1 MKIIKKIVLSI
12 ICLSMILTTITSI
25 NAFELDTEDLDFHA
39 FLSDYLYD
47 NYLYEKLDD
56 PMAHH
61 YLHEAMTQE
70 FGDTNVTLT
79 LVNIANDWGYALKG
93 KTTMYEQI
101 ILEMLVNYV
110 NSDVFKN
117 RVEEDKVQIENDIF
131 DYLKKSFDF
140 GYLADDLSELYSIL
154 KKTEFKTWKDIS
166 KVPDEVFNKSLT
178 ELIKHNKIP
187 VSKSYKLNVAYDFI
201 DLMTKAITY
210 MSVCNQ
216 VDGIKDVLEEMAR
229 YCENKDMRSAI
240 IRILNKLNAV
250 HPNDIW
256 SGIEANSLEFAF
268 DSIITFTKDMVL
280 TCFDLVGLSIETGGF
295 ISNIVFKTD
304 EIAKSYVLLKSEIEI
319 ENVIKKVIKIKQ
331 NTYMTNKEDA
341 KILNYSLLLL
351 YDAYEYGL
359 NLTKKYGQNV
369 LYVDYFRNLL
379 KIQSNDENNQ
389 YTEFINKVKT
399 WDGIVAN
406 HRSLFESG
414 WLEYKALHM
423 KNLGSLENAFH
434 DYVSGIYFEKSSI
447 VVELDD
453 AKQTYPLNACKN
465 MPNNISMT
473 YTYTS
478 SDPSI
483 VSIEN
488 KNIYSI
494 KAHKAGTVT
503 ITAKSEDGFHRATQT
518 IIIVDG
524 GVNENKKFEVEK
536 DYSDYY
542 HDNQDGITLTGIV
555 KDFIEYNWNSD
566 LPTYVY
572 RIPSTINGKTVTELD
587 FSKVRMR
594 EYPDADTNFFDQVI
608 IPDTVKRIADG
619 CFSHGNVSYECEY
632 ILPEGIEE
640 IGANAFRFVTFVNR
654 NIVLP
659 TTLKKIGEGAFEN
672 SIYDTIY
679 INCPYLTEIS
689 KNCFDGNLY
698 LKQRVIFSNDM
709 KQLKK
714 IGEHALSDLE
724 YVLLPDCVEILEKR
738 SLAYS
743 RIDHLPASLRE
754 IGEECFY
761 QTKISIDQL
770 PSNVKKVG
778 KKAFYY
784 NKIETLSIP
793 NNIEFIGE
801 NAFGHIQ
808 NIILYGE
815 SSSSSGTIEGYIG
828 HSTYF
833 EIPHSITNIGMN
845 FMPENIVWTNGMNI
859 IQQEPK
865 KEGIIYGK
873 KHTNLYLTN
882 IERQGSYALEN
893 HIFNPSTY
901 FDYIEI
907 PTNYLENTKQTLYGD
922 WIFNCVIVG
931 NSDEIQL
938 NKYVEILKDAIDV
951 GGSITHCD
959 DQGNLTLLY
968 QNLPLSFT
976 KTSKAVYENQKDYI
990 VSPIELLKY
999 QKGDVVSDLKV
1010 ILSSDS
1016 NVEKL
1021 ELQCWEEGNET
1032 KSQRMNELGDFMIF
1046 EDIYLYQPF
1055 HRYFTIS
1062 SDAKGPYVVSLEFEG
1077 YELTKDN
1084 VGLYHISENGII
1096 TRIPLQYEKLSG
1108 YDKKISFK
1116 TDRLGQFTLVKLL
1129 YKEEKILTSYR
1140 DEYLFED
1147 EEKVIDEK
1155 NPVIYDTDHGNQSFI
1170 SKDEDCS
1177 STIIKPSFETSK
1189 DDNDSHESDS
1199 HQSMISKPIK
1209 DKIKEEIIQDFK
1221 LDDSLIN
1228 KNKDSVLITEESLE
1242 SKDQWEMISQHSV
1255 MIQSDDNSKIHIAL
1269 NKADNHSYDFYVY
1282 KMDEDGTLE
1291 QMKNPIRSIKD
1302 KKVNPNLLDINH
1314 EYFELKLNKGQYF
1327 ITYLESEKETS
1338 LLNVIWNGIKIFAC
1352 IIGVIFMGLISFILI
1367 GEKLTKRRRRRKRR

>member
-25 NAFELDTEDLDFHA
+25 NAYELDTEDLDFHA

-61 YLHEAMTQE
+61 YLHEAMTKE

-79 LVNIANDWGYALKG
+79 LVHIANDWGYAIKG

-154 KKTEFKTWKDIS
+154 KKAEFKTWKDIS

-187 VSKSYKLNVAYDFI
+187 VSKSYKLNVAYDYI

-216 VDGIKDVLEEMAR
+216 LDGIKDVLEEMAR

-256 SGIEANSLEFAF
+256 SGIEANLFDFAF

-304 EIAKSYVLLKSEIEI
+304 EIAKSYVILKSEIEI

-341 KILNYSLLLL
+341 KILNNSLLLL

-447 VVELDD
+447 VIELED

-488 KNIYSI
+488 KNIYAI

-503 ITAKSEDGFHRATQT
+503 ITAKSEDGLYSANQIIT
-518 IIIVDG
+518 II
-524 GVNENKKFEVEK
+524 NQNVESSSMIKEDK
-536 DYSDYY
+536 DYSKYY
-542 HDNQDGITLTGIV
+542 KFNDDGITLTGIV
-555 KDFIEYNWNSD
+555 EDCLVKNGNGYDY
-566 LPTYVY
+566 YM
-572 RIPSTINGKTVTELD
+572 PSKLNGYTVTEVD
-587 FSKVRMR
+587 FERNNWPIKKHIR
-594 EYPDADTNFFDQVI
+594 
-608 IPDTVKRIADG
+608 K
-619 CFSHGNVSYECEY
+619 Y
-632 ILPEGIEE
+632 ILPQTCKKLTDIRYKGGFYDEIKTNAGINDVILNEGLEE
-640 IGANAFRFVTFVNR
+640 IGKEAFRGKGHSTKEL
-654 NIVLP
+654 VLP
-659 TTLKKIGEGAFEN
+659 SSIKKIGEGAF
-672 SIYDTIY
+672 SFTYYKTIY
-679 INCPYLTEIS
+679 INCPELKEIS
-689 KNCFDGNLY
+689 DGCFGESYANI
-698 LKQRVIFSNDM
+698 IFSNEM
-709 KQLKK
+709 KQLKI
-714 IGEHALSDLE
+714 IGEGAFGGTK
-724 YVLLPDCVEILEKR
+724 YVLLPDCVEILDDYALSGSK
-738 SLAYS
+738 
-743 RIDHLPASLRE
+743 IDHYPSSLSE
-754 IGEECFY
+754 IGAFAFSGSKVPD
-761 QTKISIDQL
+761 TL
-770 PSNVKKVG
+770 PESVKRIG
-778 KKAFYY
+778 DSAFYDVKMDCINIPNSVEFIESGAFGKIQNVLTY
-784 NKIETLSIP
+784 GNYTSKNNGELISYLNTSYSYYEMASSISKIEGCI
-793 NNIEFIGE
+793 
-801 NAFGHIQ
+801 
-808 NIILYGE
+808 
-815 SSSSSGTIEGYIG
+815 SSDT
-828 HSTYF
+828 
-833 EIPHSITNIGMN
+833 
-845 FMPENIVWTNGMNI
+845 IVWTNGLNKNESNKSIIDAKYIYLKETSNDGTLSLDDNI
-859 IQQEPK
+859 FL
-865 KEGIIYGK
+865 
-873 KHTNLYLTN
+873 HH
-882 IERQGSYALEN
+882 IEMIEMPVN
-893 HIFNPSTY
+893 
-901 FDYIEI
+901 YI
-907 PTNYLENTKQTLYGD
+907 NNTKNTIRVNFIKDCL
-922 WIFNCVIVG
+922 IVG
-931 NSDEIQL
+931 EANEDDL
-938 NKYVEILKDAIDV
+938 NRYLEILKPAIQN
-951 GGSITHCD
+951 GGSITYRD
-959 DQGNLTLLY
+959 SKGNLRLLY
-968 QNLPLSFT
+968 ENPSISFE
-976 KTSKAVYENQKDYI
+976 KQSKAKYENQSEYLTGSI
-990 VSPIELLKY
+990 VHLKN
-999 QKGDVVSDLKV
+999 KVTDTVNDMKITVSSHNTLDDK
-1010 ILSSDS
+1010 IS
-1016 NVEKL
+1016 
-1021 ELQCWEEGNET
+1021 LQCWKEESESPSERL
-1032 KSQRMNELGDFMIF
+1032 KAIGDYAIF
-1046 EDIYLYQPF
+1046 EDVYLKQPYYK
-1055 HRYFTIS
+1055 YFVIDS
-1062 SDAKGPYVVSLEFEG
+1062 VKESNEYVVSLELDYQYLSSE
-1077 YELTKDN
+1077 N
-1084 VGLYHISENGII
+1084 IGLYHINDLGKI
-1096 TRIPLQYEKLSG
+1096 TRIPVNLVLDDSHKPT
-1108 YDKKISFK
+1108 ITFK
-1116 TDRLGQFTLVKLL
+1116 VNQLGQFALVRLDNM
-1129 YKEEKILTSYR
+1129 EKTVFSSYR

-1177 STIIKPSFETSK
+1177 ATIIKPSFETSK

-1338 LLNVIWNGIKIFAC
+1338 ILNVIWNGIKIFAC